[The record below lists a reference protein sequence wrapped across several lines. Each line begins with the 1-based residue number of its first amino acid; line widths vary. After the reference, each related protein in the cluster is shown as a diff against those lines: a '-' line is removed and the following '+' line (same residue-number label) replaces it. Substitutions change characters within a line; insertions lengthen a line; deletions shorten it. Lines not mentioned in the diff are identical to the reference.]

1 MLISGAGEDEVEAIV
16 EANAEGAYALACG
29 LAGPAVR
36 AGEVVQERRHR
47 ADESTCLTRAM
58 AACAGTPSRGF
69 LDHGRTASW
78 HSHGQ
83 HEGMGLGW
91 TPPDPPCHGTGGRC
105 LRCCTHG
112 TCA

>member
-58 AACAGTPSRGF
+58 ARRVRAHQAVAF
-69 LDHGRTASW
+69 LIMV
-78 HSHGQ
+78 GQ
-83 HEGMGLGW
+83 
-91 TPPDPPCHGTGGRC
+91 PHGTAMGSMRAWDSDG
-105 LRCCTHG
+105 LHQILH
-112 TCA
+112 AMAPAVDA